1 MAHHSY
7 CICHAYIKN
16 DGIRS
21 IPFRCNPV
29 LSHRNSTLNVTRV
42 QNDNPKH
49 NKMPISSTDWS
60 SEIHLHGTLE
70 EYQDLCHQVSELTIE
85 EASEEL
91 HDAARYGEP
100 DTVRAILATMDV
112 VDIVD
117 TDHSTPLH
125 KACANGHVDC
135 VRWLIRYNATH
146 TTNAAGNT
154 PLHWAAANGHDKVV
168 QLLLEHFKDIDV
180 LTQNKFGRSAL
191 TEGFASNNTEVANL
205 LLSHDSATEEKLL
218 LGSTP
223 TVCDDADPM
232 HVDSGITP
240 DTLHSITH
248 EFSFG
253 IPSSTSVS
261 TSASSTLQIRELPI
275 AHADD
280 PFGQIPADDT
290 TGFGIW
296 AASLVMAQWITS
308 ISDRFNNT
316 NVLELGAGCGVPG
329 LAAAIASNAH
339 SVIVTDLNTT
349 TVENLHYNIG
359 LNHYGKTQ
367 VTAAK
372 IDWDDS
378 STYPSEKVD
387 FVIGSDLIYQKSIVP
402 YLKKV
407 VLGVLKEGKGTFLY
421 VAPDTG
427 RDGLPEF
434 IESMNH
440 DGFHLV
446 NQHLAPKTF
455 HSNPLTNEDDDE
467 CYLHFHELASS
478 TYVLYEFVRTCS

>member
-1 MAHHSY
+1 
-7 CICHAYIKN
+7 
-16 DGIRS
+16 
-21 IPFRCNPV
+21 
-29 LSHRNSTLNVTRV
+29 
-42 QNDNPKH
+42 
-49 NKMPISSTDWS
+49 MPISSTTWT
-60 SEIHLHGTLE
+60 SEIHLQGTPE
-70 EYQDLCHQVSELTIE
+70 EYQDLCHQVSELTME

-91 HDAARYGEP
+91 HDAARYGEA
-100 DTVRAILATMDV
+100 DTVRAILANMDV
-112 VDIVD
+112 VDTAD
-117 TDHSTPLH
+117 TDQSTPLH

-146 TTNAAGNT
+146 APNAAGNT

-168 QLLLEHFKDIDV
+168 QFLLEHYKEIDV

-223 TVCDDADPM
+223 TTCEDTDPM
-232 HVDSGITP
+232 DEDYGMTP

-253 IPSSTSVS
+253 LPPSTSS
-261 TSASSTLQIRELPI
+261 FSTLQIRELPI

-280 PFGQIPADDT
+280 PFGQVPADDT

-308 ISDRFNNT
+308 ISDRFANT

-329 LAAAIASNAH
+329 LAAAMASNAH
-339 SVIVTDLNTT
+339 TVIVTDLNAT
-349 TVENLHYNIG
+349 TVENLNYNVG
-359 LNHYGKTQ
+359 LNQYGTTL

-372 IDWDDS
+372 IDWDDP

-407 VLGVLKEGKGTFLY
+407 VLGVLKEGEGTFLY

-434 IESMNH
+434 IETIKH

-446 NQHLAPKTF
+446 SQHLAPKTF
-455 HSNPLTNEDDDE
+455 HSNPLTNADDEE

-478 TYVLYEFVRTCS
+478 TYVLYEFARASS